1 MTDLIVQSGDHHPL
15 VPTLKRRLG
24 FGLITD
30 EYDHT
35 IEQRIRGVQLV
46 HGLDQHGQV
55 DEPTLAVLGIE
66 YGRGGI

>member
-1 MTDLIVQSGDHHPL
+1 MTDLIIESGDHHPL
-15 VPTLKRRLG
+15 VPVLKRRLG
-24 FGLITD
+24 FAVVTD
-30 EYDHT
+30 EYDYK

-66 YGRGGI
+66 YGRGSI